1 MFFNI
6 FPDAPLESILGIHPH
21 ERNIGDRHC
30 CISCISFVHAIQPTA
45 THSHQPTTSI
55 VVSIGWFN
63 VVHYKAN
70 SMLSCHIGSRFLE
83 AFCFRLMNKIS
94 KFSLFKLPAPS
105 HIDKARTIST
115 FSHQAA
121 GNFPPTTEE
130 LVEIDQM
137 RPTNGSLWFSYSTIW
152 PPTFFLCMGLI
163 SLKTGEI
170 QAWKNAK

>member
-1 MFFNI
+1 MFLNI
-6 FPDAPLESILGIHPH
+6 FLDAPLESILGIHPH

-30 CISCISFVHAIQPTA
+30 CISFVHAIQPTA

-70 SMLSCHIGSRFLE
+70 SMLSCHIRSRFLE

-152 PPTFFLCMGLI
+152 PPTFFP
-163 SLKTGEI
+163 
-170 QAWKNAK
+170 AWG